1 MNMKKIVLTE
11 NQVKMLQTKLN
22 ENSNDD
28 NRYRREVKVNINSYG
43 QKYKGMEVSDVSAHS
58 SKIYLNYLIEMEHRS
73 WGIKNISLY
82 DIKGPTEIEASIDY
96 YTPDGDDTVTEDIV
110 IPLNWE
116 KIETDTISGNDVLTL
131 GDELDITL
139 NISPEGHFDAEMI
152 IEVYSL

>member
-58 SKIYLNYLIEMEHRS
+58 SKIYLNYQRLFIFWLVLIILE
-73 WGIKNISLY
+73 NQ
-82 DIKGPTEIEASIDY
+82 
-96 YTPDGDDTVTEDIV
+96 
-110 IPLNWE
+110 
-116 KIETDTISGNDVLTL
+116 
-131 GDELDITL
+131 
-139 NISPEGHFDAEMI
+139 
-152 IEVYSL
+152 